1 MDPIVI
7 VGSGLAG
14 YNVARELRKL
24 DKETPLTL
32 ISADSAHF
40 YSKPMLSSALGSG
53 KAPEAIAMNTGEQM
67 ATQLNATVRAHVH
80 VTAIE
85 PAQHAVHLYQETLR
99 VLEAGAGAGRGP
111 DQADYRRQCRR
122 KRDDGQRSH

>member
-40 YSKPMLSSALGSG
+40 
-53 KAPEAIAMNTGEQM
+53 
-67 ATQLNATVRAHVH
+67 
-80 VTAIE
+80 
-85 PAQHAVHLYQETLR
+85 
-99 VLEAGAGAGRGP
+99 
-111 DQADYRRQCRR
+111 
-122 KRDDGQRSH
+122 